1 MPSTTNFGIIK
12 KLKSIVRKTGNVFF
26 WSGRDKG
33 ITEEIAR
40 KIQRTAYEVSQT
52 HHKETF
58 TPPYKEIA
66 KQLQVQDETIYRAA
80 IYRLTDI
87 AVNEDRMALD
97 ILEMLEQEVK
107 KTSKNK
113 DLQEYIQQKIDF
125 IKQVR
130 KVKP

>member
-1 MPSTTNFGIIK
+1 MPSATNFGIIK

-26 WSGRDKG
+26 RSGRDKG
-33 ITEEIAR
+33 ITEDIAR
-40 KIQRTAYEVSQT
+40 KIQRTAYEVS
-52 HHKETF
+52 HAHRKETF

-66 KQLQVQDETIYRAA
+66 AQLQVQDETIYRAA
-80 IYRLTDI
+80 VYRLADI

-97 ILEMLEQEVK
+97 ILDILERELK
-107 KTSKNK
+107 KSSKSK

-125 IKQVR
+125 IQQVR

>member
-1 MPSTTNFGIIK
+1 MPSTNFGIIK

-26 WSGRDKG
+26 RSGRDKG

-40 KIQRTAYEVSQT
+40 KIQRAAYEVSQT

-66 KQLQVQDETIYRAA
+66 TQLQVQDEAIYRAA
-80 IYRLTDI
+80 IYRLADV

-97 ILEMLEQEVK
+97 ILDILEQEIKKSSKSKEVK
-107 KTSKNK
+107 
-113 DLQEYIQQKIDF
+113 EYIQQKIDF